1 MAKLNQMAEEILE
14 YIRQAVNEGPPPSV
28 REICQALHIKSTST
42 VHRYLKLLE
51 QEGYID
57 RISGINRNIK
67 VNGQH
72 TGVPILGAVTAGI
85 PILAEEQIQGYVELP
100 ASLRGSQT
108 KNLFALRVIGDS
120 MIGAGILEGDMI
132 IVDKEAYVKNSDIVV
147 ALIEDEATVKRFF
160 QEKDHVRLQPEN
172 DRYDPI
178 LVTEVSVLGK
188 VVTLVRNY

>member
-100 ASLRGSQT
+100 ASLQGSQT

>member
-57 RISGINRNIK
+57 RINGINRNIK